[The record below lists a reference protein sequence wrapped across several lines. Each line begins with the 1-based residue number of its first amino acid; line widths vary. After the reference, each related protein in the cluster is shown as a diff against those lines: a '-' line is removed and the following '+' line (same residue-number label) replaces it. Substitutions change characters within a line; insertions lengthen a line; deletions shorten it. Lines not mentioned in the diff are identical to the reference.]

1 MSLIWEQ
8 GFNIKRGKEEAYQ
21 KWMTENDAAYKEAAP
36 PGVEYLGTYIVVMS
50 SERQAGEYRTLL
62 RIESFASVDTMFE
75 LARDEKSVWGRL
87 SREETKFWDLPVGAE
102 FSFGIYRPLIEA
114 VIWDIS

>member
-21 KWMTENDAAYKEAAP
+21 KWMTEHDAAYKEATP

-50 SERQAGEYRTLL
+50 SEKHAGEYRALL
-62 RIESFASVDTMFE
+62 RIESFASIDTMFE

-87 SREETKFWDLPVGAE
+87 SREETEFWDLPVGAD
-102 FSFGIYRPLIEA
+102 FSFGIYRPLIGA

>member
-36 PGVEYLGTYIVVMS
+36 PGLSI
-50 SERQAGEYRTLL
+50 
-62 RIESFASVDTMFE
+62 SVPT
-75 LARDEKSVWGRL
+75 SW
-87 SREETKFWDLPVGAE
+87 
-102 FSFGIYRPLIEA
+102 
-114 VIWDIS
+114 